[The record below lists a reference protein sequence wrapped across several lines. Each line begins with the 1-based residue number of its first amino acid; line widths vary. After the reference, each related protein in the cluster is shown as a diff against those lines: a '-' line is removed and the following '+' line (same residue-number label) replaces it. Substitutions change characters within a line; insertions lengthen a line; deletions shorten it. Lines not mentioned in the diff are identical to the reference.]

1 MNLQLFRICAAVMI
15 MSSLYNIA
23 SLLFKKFNEEM
34 TGDIEPLGFYI
45 ASVLFCVIIFALGIV
60 TLVKKNV
67 LILKI
72 YAVWIIISILFGT
85 VVDVM
90 NFNRFYLPLGVGYD
104 YLFNSLLERIVTP
117 MIVFV
122 VAVFFIKPRTAT
134 QFGLLQ
140 FCAAFFLV
148 DGANDVI
155 KSVVRF
161 FSKDAENL
169 VESFSIMNAMWISLP
184 VAVGVFA
191 IVKKNSLILK
201 LYTVVAFVN
210 ALWGSLEYM
219 RENMYGGYYIANT
232 LIGLMF
238 STFFVVCV
246 ATFFIEPEE
255 TRAYL
260 QKAKSLFI
268 KWKEMT

>member
-1 MNLQLFRICAAVMI
+1 MNLALLRVCAAVMI

-140 FCAAFFLV
+140 FCAAYFLV
-148 DGANDVI
+148 DGLRA
-155 KSVVRF
+155 F
-161 FSKDAENL
+161 FQSIVSLLSKG
-169 VESFSIMNAMWISLP
+169 VGSFSIVNAMWISLP

>member
-140 FCAAFFLV
+140 FCAAYFLV
-148 DGANDVI
+148 DGLRA
-155 KSVVRF
+155 F
-161 FSKDAENL
+161 FQSIVSLLSKG
-169 VESFSIMNAMWISLP
+169 VGSFSIMNAALILLP
-184 VAVGVFA
+184 IAVGVFA
-191 IVKKNSLILK
+191 IVKRNSLVLK
-201 LYTVVAFVN
+201 IYAVIAFVQM
-210 ALWGSLEYM
+210 LWGSLEYM

>member
-1 MNLQLFRICAAVMI
+1 MNLTLLRLCAVIMI
-15 MSSLYNIA
+15 MISLYNFA
-23 SLLFKKFNEEM
+23 GLVFNRFNAEM

-60 TLVKKNV
+60 AFVKKNV

-90 NFNRFYLPLGVGYD
+90 NFNRFYLPLGVGYGH
-104 YLFNSLLERIVTP
+104 LFNSLLERIVNP
-117 MIVFV
+117 LLVFI
-122 VAVFFIKPRTAT
+122 VAVFFIKPKKAT

-140 FCAAFFLV
+140 FCAAYFLV
-148 DGANDVI
+148 DGLRA
-155 KSVVRF
+155 F
-161 FSKDAENL
+161 FQSIVSLLSKG
-169 VESFSIMNAMWISLP
+169 VESFSIVNAMWISLP

>member
-140 FCAAFFLV
+140 FCAAYFLV
-148 DGANDVI
+148 DGLRA
-155 KSVVRF
+155 F
-161 FSKDAENL
+161 FQSIVSLLSKG
-169 VESFSIMNAMWISLP
+169 VGSFSIVNAMWISLP

-191 IVKKNSLILK
+191 MVKRNSLILK
-201 LYTVVAFVN
+201 LYVVVAFVN

-246 ATFFIEPEE
+246 ATFFIEPEK
-255 TRAYL
+255 TRAYF
-260 QKAKSLFI
+260 QKVKSLFI

>member
-1 MNLQLFRICAAVMI
+1 MNLTLLRLCAVIMI
-15 MSSLYNIA
+15 MISLYNFA
-23 SLLFKKFNEEM
+23 GLVFNRFNAEM
-34 TGDIEPLGFYI
+34 TGDVEPLGFYI

-148 DGANDVI
+148 DGLRA
-155 KSVVRF
+155 F
-161 FSKDAENL
+161 FQSIVSLLSKG
-169 VESFSIMNAMWISLP
+169 VGSFSIVNAMWISLP